1 MDELDKARQE
11 VFDEVEKKAADI
23 DFTGP
28 PKEVIKE
35 HLIPR
40 ALEGEYELLG
50 SSDERVRQNAIDSVL
65 DRGEVERKKVPE
77 KGDTNILAIAP
88 DMLKG
93 LLSGMGKMIEDNDE
107 KTVYEQRVDGD

>member
-11 VFDEVEKKAADI
+11 AFDEVEKKAADI

-65 DRGEVERKKVPE
+65 DRGEVERKRVPE
-77 KGDTNILAIAP
+77 KGNVNALVIAP
-88 DMLKG
+88 DVLMGLIKG
-93 LLSGMGKMIEDNDE
+93 MKKVIGDE
-107 KTVYEQRVDGD
+107 TVYEQRVDGD